1 MSETSLIRDVSDT
14 ALWVAHYRAEESAR
28 PDAMFHDPLAA
39 RLVGDR
45 GPAIAKS
52 FGRISRHSA
61 WSIVT
66 RTVMIDDYLREAVA
80 NGVDAV
86 LNLGA
91 GLDTRPYR
99 LELPPTF
106 PWVEVDLP
114 HLIEF
119 KEQTLRDQMPRCRL
133 QRVGVNLTDARE
145 RRAFL
150 ASVLPDSHRVLVLTE
165 GVVPYLTQ
173 AQVGELAGDL
183 KVQSRFAFWIAEYYA
198 PHVYP
203 YLRRIGHS
211 NRMRNAPFQFFP
223 PDWLVFFAQ
232 HGWLK
237 HDIRYGLDVGER
249 FNRRSPL
256 NWFARLFLRYS
267 AEARERLRTGSGYM
281 LMTPR
286 D

>member
-1 MSETSLIRDVSDT
+1 ML
-14 ALWVAHYRAEESAR
+14 
-28 PDAMFHDPLAA
+28 
-39 RLVGDR
+39 
-45 GPAIAKS
+45 
-52 FGRISRHSA
+52 
-61 WSIVT
+61 
-66 RTVMIDDYLREAVA
+66 
-80 NGVDAV
+80 
-86 LNLGA
+86 
-91 GLDTRPYR
+91 
-99 LELPPTF
+99 
-106 PWVEVDLP
+106 
-114 HLIEF
+114 
-119 KEQTLRDQMPRCRL
+119 
-133 QRVGVNLTDARE
+133 
-145 RRAFL
+145 
-150 ASVLPDSHRVLVLTE
+150 
-165 GVVPYLTQ
+165 
-173 AQVGELAGDL
+173 
-183 KVQSRFAFWIAEYYA
+183 FAFWIAEYYA